1 MLHEDTNV
9 AKGQKVA
16 NVPVSN
22 HKNDVISSKMNIL
35 LTMLSENSVLSN
47 TLSIAVFA

>member
-22 HKNDVISSKMNIL
+22 NKMTSL
-35 LTMLSENSVLSN
+35 VQK
-47 TLSIAVFA
+47 